1 MEFLKANLGNS
12 FVLPY
17 DMMRLIY
24 EYATPPYL
32 KELQTTN
39 IKELLDDKM
48 YKRMKKYLLSRRPYI
63 NYILFDKERN
73 RIHITDEN
81 IDDINLKHN
90 IIYDEHGYKSF
101 YQWKVRRGWVCGIDF
116 FTNYELHKCL
126 QFHNP
131 NKMIDMTNTKKLFEE
146 WKKL

>member
-81 IDDINLKHN
+81 IDDIDIGVALK
-90 IIYDEHGYKSF
+90 E
-101 YQWKVRRGWVCGIDF
+101 
-116 FTNYELHKCL
+116 FT
-126 QFHNP
+126 
-131 NKMIDMTNTKKLFEE
+131 
-146 WKKL
+146 